1 MLIFLFHSK
10 SYVGLLVNLNQI
22 ISKSHDQ
29 KRLQRPKKH
38 KTIHY
43 HANPSYTPFGV
54 TKQYF
59 EFEPGQRAEHKLFI
73 ISHKLFIAV
82 KSPTPFCR
90 ASKFFFSTRANIVW
104 WQWRFMSISL
114 CLSIIYLFIPLIN
127 PKIFQHHLVADA
139 VDFESCSM

>member
-10 SYVGLLVNLNQI
+10 SYVGLLVMLVNLNQI

-43 HANPSYTPFGV
+43 LANPSYSPFGV

-59 EFEPGQRAEHKLFI
+59 EFEPGQRAEHKLVT

-82 KSPTPFCR
+82 KIWS
-90 ASKFFFSTRANIVW
+90 N
-104 WQWRFMSISL
+104 SIL
-114 CLSIIYLFIPLIN
+114 PC
-127 PKIFQHHLVADA
+127 Q
-139 VDFESCSM
+139 